1 MFFLQV
7 FFFGLS
13 YHNYFLDPE
22 AENFKRLKQ
31 MNVQKTLQAE
41 GLETNPGWAAF
52 SITFY
57 IFVSI
62 NIISCTTSPPILK
75 K

>member
-1 MFFLQV
+1 
-7 FFFGLS
+7 
-13 YHNYFLDPE
+13 
-22 AENFKRLKQ
+22 
-31 MNVQKTLQAE
+31 MNVHKTLQAR

-62 NIISCTTSPPILK
+62 NVTSCTTSPPILK
-75 K
+75 NRKEMRIRYEVFGLQPCLA